1 MTKIDH
7 RMIFILLSVFLYMA
21 SYSSPNALGD
31 SNEFLK
37 EFVGSSFLSV
47 LGFITAVTMAA
58 VISVHLHLNHLADAT
73 KRSFDRTKQALN
85 KSATSLIV
93 IFVFALIIVIFKQTL
108 PEGEIWEAFANSSA
122 IILILFDLSV
132 MLDISRTV
140 LKIPP
145 AKDIKKP

>member
-7 RMIFILLSVFLYMA
+7 RMIFILLSIFLYMA
-21 SYSSPNALGD
+21 SYYSPDALGD

-37 EFVGSSFLSV
+37 EFVGSPFLSV

-58 VISVHLHLNHLADAT
+58 VISVHLHLNDLADKT
-73 KRSFDRTKQALN
+73 NINFDRVKKALS
-85 KSATSLIV
+85 KSLTSLIV
-93 IFVFALIIVIFKQTL
+93 IYVVALVIVIFKQAL
-108 PEGEIWEAFANSSA
+108 PEDETWKAFSNSSA
-122 IILILFDLSV
+122 VILILFDLSV

-145 AKDIKKP
+145 AKDV